1 MNNSFVHL
9 HAHTEYSMLDGA
21 AKITDYLKK
30 VKELNQPAAAI
41 TDHGN
46 LYGALEFVRQ
56 AESLD
61 IKPII
66 GYEAYVT
73 PGSRFDRPDRD
84 NNKRYHLTLLAENN
98 VGYQNLVEL
107 VSKAYLEGFYYKPR
121 VDYQL
126 LSEHSEGIIALSGCL
141 GGEVAQHLAPDGS
154 KEEGNIKNE
163 KSYEKALEKAK
174 NYQEIFGK
182 DNFFIE
188 IHNHGISQQLEIL
201 DDLVSISKELEAP
214 LVAANDSHYV
224 SQDDSSAHDALLCVQ
239 TNATM
244 EDENR
249 FKFDGEEYYVKSSE
263 EMRTLFPDDKY
274 PNACD
279 NTLKIANRVHYE
291 FEFDKDYLPD
301 FPVQDDSLSADE
313 YLRKKVLIGAEEKYQ
328 DVNLEIQDR
337 IDYELE
343 VINSMGFA
351 SYFLIVGDLIDF
363 AKSKNIRTGAGR
375 GSAAGSIVSYCLGI
389 TGIEPLK
396 YGLIFERFLNKGRKS
411 LPDIDMD
418 FDERYR
424 GDVIQYAIDKYGKDR
439 VAHIVT
445 FATIKAKQA
454 IRDASRVLGLPFL
467 SGDKVAK
474 MMPPMILGNTATI
487 SECLNLDENN
497 TSGYSKEFYSAS
509 EELRSEYKNNDE
521 VKKIIDIALGLE
533 GLRRQDGIHAA
544 AIVISPDTITNFLPI
559 QQKGENAEIVTQYE
573 MHTVEQ
579 LGLLKMDFL
588 GLRNLSII
596 DRTLKLINNENL
608 DFDNLELDDEKT
620 FKLFAEGKM
629 TGVFQLE
636 SRVAQSVSRNLNPK
650 RFEDIVALVALIR
663 PGPLGAGMHNEFAD
677 RANLRKEIEYLHPD
691 LKEVLEETYG
701 VILYQEQVMQI
712 AQKIA
717 GFDLQEADN
726 LRVAMGKKIPQVME
740 EQRKKFTDGAVYK
753 NYSEQFAIEVFDQIA
768 YFAGYG
774 FNKSHS
780 VPYALLAYQTAYL
793 KANYPAEYLAA
804 SLTAVKRDKDRT
816 AIFLAEA
823 RDMGVNVS
831 TPDINLSS
839 SDFTVNDNEILF
851 GLSAVRNVGDITAE
865 KIVQERN
872 ENGTFKTVEDFLSRI
887 DSRSLNKRGIEAL
900 IQGGGFDQFGLTRKG
915 LYQSSIDLIEDAKK
929 LKSDRENNQGSLF
942 NFEDQNSDQTS
953 ISKTEWTKKELLERE
968 REMLGFFVSEDPL
981 DGYGAVLKS
990 ESSHSIIELLNTEED
1005 ELEDLNVVIAGL
1017 ISNVQK
1023 RVSRRGNPWIQFD
1036 LQDVTGSTGVLL
1048 FNKLVDKYNSSIEGE
1063 IYLKVSGTYV
1073 GGTENIIRARDMQV
1087 IDPSKMVEN
1096 LDTSPL
1102 RIVADTNKL
1111 DKNNM
1116 ILLRELLEKHP
1127 GLSDVELEVT
1137 DSSGTRLMQ
1146 LNEIRVK
1153 KTNQL
1158 KNEISTLLSN

>member
-1 MNNSFVHL
+1 MSKSFVHL

-21 AKITDYLKK
+21 AKINDYLKK

-56 AESLD
+56 AEILD

-73 PGSRFDRPDRD
+73 PGSRFDRPERD
-84 NNKRYHLTLLAENN
+84 KNKRYHLTLLAENN
-98 VGYQNLVEL
+98 TGYQNLVEL

-121 VDYQL
+121 VDYDL
-126 LSEHSEGIIALSGCL
+126 LKEHAEGIIALSGCL

-154 KEEGNIKNE
+154 REEGNTANE

-174 NYQEIFGK
+174 NYQNIFGQE
-182 DNFFIE
+182 NFFIE
-188 IHNHGISQQLEIL
+188 LHNHGINQQIQIL
-201 DDLVSISKELEAP
+201 DDLVNISKEIDAP

-224 SQDDSSAHDALLCVQ
+224 SKNDSSAHDALLCVQ

-244 EDENR
+244 EDDDR

-263 EMRTLFPDDKY
+263 EMRQLFPDELF

-279 NTLKIANRVHYE
+279 NTLKIADRVNYQ
-291 FEFDKDYLPD
+291 FSFGKDYLPD
-301 FPVQDDSLSADE
+301 FPIDDSSLTVE
-313 YLRKKVLIGAEEKYQ
+313 EFLRKKVFIGAEQKYH
-328 DVNLEIQDR
+328 EINTEVQER
-337 IDYELE
+337 IDYELD

-351 SYFLIVGDLIDF
+351 SYFLIVGDLIEF

-424 GDVIQYAIDKYGKDR
+424 GDVIQYAIDKYGQDR

-454 IRDASRVLGLPFL
+454 IGDAARVLGLPFS

-474 MMPPMILGNTATI
+474 LMPPMILGNTATI
-487 SECLNLDENN
+487 SECLKLDENN
-497 TSGYSKEFYSAS
+497 ESGYSKEFYSAS
-509 EELRSEYKNNDE
+509 EDLRKQYTADQE

-544 AIVISPDTITNFLPI
+544 AIVISPDKITNFLPI
-559 QQKGENAEIVTQYE
+559 QRKGENAEIVTQYE
-573 MHTVEQ
+573 MHTVEK

-588 GLRNLSII
+588 GLRNLSIV
-596 DRTLKLINNENL
+596 DRTLELIGDKNL
-608 DFDNLELDDEKT
+608 DIDNIELNDEKT
-620 FKLFAEGKM
+620 YNLFSEGKM

-636 SRVAQSVSRNLNPK
+636 SRVAQSVSRSLNPK

-663 PGPLGAGMHNEFAD
+663 PGPLGAGMHNEFTD
-677 RANLRKEIEYLHPD
+677 RANSRKDIEYLHPD
-691 LKEVLEETYG
+691 LETILNETYG

-712 AQKIA
+712 AEKIA

-740 EQRKKFTDGAVYK
+740 EQRKKFTEGAVK
-753 NYSEQFAIEVFDQIA
+753 NGYSEQFAIEIFDQIA

-793 KANYPAEYLAA
+793 KANYPAEYIAA

-816 AIFLAEA
+816 AIFLSEA
-823 RDMGVNVS
+823 REMGVKVS
-831 TPDINLSS
+831 TPDINKSE
-839 SDFTVNDNEILF
+839 SDFTVNKDEILF
-851 GLSAVRNVGDITAE
+851 GLSAVRNVGDITSD
-865 KIVQERN
+865 KIVLERDT
-872 ENGTFKTVEDFLSRI
+872 NGKFETIEDFLSRI

-900 IQGGGFDQFGLTRKG
+900 AQGGGFDYFGYPRKG
-915 LYQSSIDLIEDAKK
+915 VFNAIPDLIDDAKS
-929 LKSDRENNQGSLF
+929 LKTQKANNQTSLF
-942 NFEDQNSDQTS
+942 DLDAQSNNLTTIKD
-953 ISKTEWTKKELLERE
+953 TEWSKKEKLERE

-981 DGYGAVLKS
+981 EGYGEVLKA
-990 ESSHSIIELLNTEED
+990 ESTHSIIELQSIDDEE
-1005 ELEDLNVVIAGL
+1005 ELNVVIAGL

-1036 LQDVTGSTGVLL
+1036 LQDTTGSLGVLL
-1048 FNKLVDKYNSSIEGE
+1048 FNKLVEKYNTNIDGE

-1073 GGTENIIRARDMQV
+1073 GGSENTIRARDLEV
-1087 IDPSKMVEN
+1087 IEPSKMVED

-1102 RIVADTNKL
+1102 RISVTEEKL
-1111 DKNNM
+1111 DKKNL
-1116 ILLRELLEKHP
+1116 ILLKELLEKYP
-1127 GLSDVELEVT
+1127 GLSNVELEVH
-1137 DSSGTRLMQ
+1137 G
-1146 LNEIRVK
+1146 NEKIKLLELKEIKVK

-1158 KNEISTLLSN
+1158 KNEINTLLTT

>member
-1 MNNSFVHL
+1 MSKSFVHL

-21 AKITDYLKK
+21 AKINDYLKK

-56 AESLD
+56 AEILD

-73 PGSRFDRPDRD
+73 PGSRFDRPERD
-84 NNKRYHLTLLAENN
+84 KNKRYHLTLLAENN
-98 VGYQNLVEL
+98 TGYQNLVEL

-121 VDYQL
+121 VDYDL
-126 LSEHSEGIIALSGCL
+126 LKQHAEGIIALSGCL

-154 KEEGNIKNE
+154 REEGNTANE

-174 NYQEIFGK
+174 NYQNIFGQE
-182 DNFFIE
+182 NFFIE
-188 IHNHGISQQLEIL
+188 LHNHGINQQIQIL
-201 DDLVSISKELEAP
+201 DDLVNISKEIDAP

-224 SQDDSSAHDALLCVQ
+224 SKNDSSAHDALLCVQ

-244 EDENR
+244 EDDDR

-263 EMRTLFPDDKY
+263 EMRQLFPDDLF

-279 NTLKIANRVHYE
+279 NTLKIADRVNYQ
-291 FEFDKDYLPD
+291 FSFDKDYLPD
-301 FPVQDDSLSADE
+301 FPIDDSSLTVE
-313 YLRKKVLIGAEEKYQ
+313 EFLRKKVFIGAEQKYH
-328 DVNLEIQDR
+328 EINTEVQER
-337 IDYELE
+337 IDYELD

-351 SYFLIVGDLIDF
+351 SYFLIVGDLIEF

-424 GDVIQYAIDKYGKDR
+424 GDVIQYAIDKYGQDR

-454 IRDASRVLGLPFL
+454 IRDAARVLGLPFS

-474 MMPPMILGNTATI
+474 LMPPMILGNTATI
-487 SECLNLDENN
+487 SECLKLDENN
-497 TSGYSKEFYSAS
+497 ESGYSKEFYSAS
-509 EELRSEYKNNDE
+509 EDLRKQYTADQE

-544 AIVISPDTITNFLPI
+544 AIVISPDKITNFLPI
-559 QQKGENAEIVTQYE
+559 QRKGENAEIVTQYE
-573 MHTVEQ
+573 MHTVEK

-588 GLRNLSII
+588 GLRNLSIV
-596 DRTLKLINNENL
+596 DRTLELIGDKNL
-608 DFDNLELDDEKT
+608 DIDNIELNDEKT
-620 FKLFAEGKM
+620 YNLFSEGKM

-636 SRVAQSVSRNLNPK
+636 SRVAQSVSRSLNPK

-663 PGPLGAGMHNEFAD
+663 PGPLGAGMHNEFTD
-677 RANLRKEIEYLHPD
+677 RANSRKDIEYLHPD
-691 LKEVLEETYG
+691 LETILNETYG

-712 AQKIA
+712 AEKIA

-740 EQRKKFTDGAVYK
+740 EQRKKFTEGAVK
-753 NYSEQFAIEVFDQIA
+753 NGYSEQFAIEIFDQIA

-793 KANYPAEYLAA
+793 KANYPAEYIAA

-816 AIFLAEA
+816 AIFLSEA
-823 RDMGVNVS
+823 REMGVKVS
-831 TPDINLSS
+831 TPDINKSE
-839 SDFTVNDNEILF
+839 SDFTVNKDEILF
-851 GLSAVRNVGDITAE
+851 GLSAVRNVGDITSD
-865 KIVQERN
+865 KIVLERDT
-872 ENGTFKTVEDFLSRI
+872 NGKFETIEDFLSRI

-900 IQGGGFDQFGLTRKG
+900 AQGGGFDYFGYPRKG
-915 LYQSSIDLIEDAKK
+915 VFNAIPDLIDDAKS
-929 LKSDRENNQGSLF
+929 LKTQKANNQTSLF
-942 NFEDQNSDQTS
+942 DLDAQSNNLTTIKD
-953 ISKTEWTKKELLERE
+953 TEWSKKEKLERE

-981 DGYGAVLKS
+981 EGYGEVLKS
-990 ESSHSIIELLNTEED
+990 ESTHSIIELQSIDDEE
-1005 ELEDLNVVIAGL
+1005 ELNVVIAGL

-1036 LQDVTGSTGVLL
+1036 LQDTTGSLGVLL
-1048 FNKLVDKYNSSIEGE
+1048 FNKLVEKYNTNIDGE

-1073 GGTENIIRARDMQV
+1073 GGSENTIRARDLEV
-1087 IDPSKMVEN
+1087 IEPSKMVED

-1102 RIVADTNKL
+1102 RISVTEEKL
-1111 DKNNM
+1111 DKKNL
-1116 ILLRELLEKHP
+1116 ILLKELLEKYP
-1127 GLSDVELEVT
+1127 GLSNVELEVH
-1137 DSSGTRLMQ
+1137 G
-1146 LNEIRVK
+1146 NEKIKLLELKEIKVK

-1158 KNEISTLLSN
+1158 KNEINTLLTT

>member
-1 MNNSFVHL
+1 MSKSFVHL

-21 AKITDYLKK
+21 AKINDYLKK

-56 AESLD
+56 AETYG

-73 PGSRFDRPDRD
+73 PGSRFEKPERD
-84 NNKRYHLTLLAENN
+84 KNKRYHLTLLAENN
-98 VGYQNLVEL
+98 IGYQNLVEL
-107 VSKAYLEGFYYKPR
+107 VSRAYLEGFYYKPR
-121 VDYQL
+121 VDYEL
-126 LSEHSEGIIALSGCL
+126 LREHSEGIIALSGCL

-154 KEEGNIKNE
+154 REEGNTANE

-174 NYQEIFGK
+174 NYQDIFGK
-182 DNFFIE
+182 KNFYIE
-188 IHNHGISQQLEIL
+188 LHNHGIDQQIEIL
-201 DDLVSISKELEAP
+201 EDLVKISEEINAP

-224 SQDDSSAHDALLCVQ
+224 AKDDSSAHDALLCVQ

-244 EDENR
+244 EDEDR

-263 EMRTLFPDDKY
+263 EMRELFPDDLF

-279 NTLKIANRVHYE
+279 NTLEIANRVNYT

-301 FPVQDDSLSADE
+301 FPIEDSSLTVE
-313 YLRKKVLIGAEEKYQ
+313 EFLRKKVLIGAEDKYQ
-328 DVNLEIQDR
+328 EINSEIQER
-337 IDYELE
+337 IDYELD

-363 AKSKNIRTGAGR
+363 ANSKNIRTAAGR

-389 TGIEPLK
+389 TRIEPLK

-424 GDVIQYAIDKYGKDR
+424 GDVIQYAIDKYGQDR

-454 IRDASRVLGLPFL
+454 IRDAARVLGLPFS

-474 MMPPMILGNTATI
+474 LMPPMILGNTATI
-487 SECLNLDENN
+487 SECLQLDENN
-497 TSGYSKEFYSAS
+497 DSGYSKEFYSAS
-509 EELRSEYKNNDE
+509 EELRKQYSSDDE
-521 VKKIIDIALGLE
+521 VKKIINIALGLE

-544 AIVISPDTITNFLPI
+544 AIVISPDKITNFLPI
-559 QQKGENAEIVTQYE
+559 QRKGENAEIVTQYE
-573 MHTVEQ
+573 MHTVER

-588 GLRNLSII
+588 GLRNLSIV
-596 DRTLKLINNENL
+596 DRALELIGDENL
-608 DFDNLELDDEKT
+608 DIDNIELTDKKT
-620 FKLFAEGKM
+620 FNLFSEGRM

-636 SRVAQSVSRNLNPK
+636 SRVAQSISRSLNPK

-663 PGPLGAGMHNEFAD
+663 PGPLGAGMHNEFTD
-677 RANLRKEIEYLHPD
+677 RANSRKEIEYLHAD
-691 LKEVLEETYG
+691 LEDILNETYG

-712 AQKIA
+712 AEKIA
-717 GFDLQEADN
+717 GFNLQEADN

-740 EQRKKFTDGAVYK
+740 EQRKKFTEGSVESG
-753 NYSEQFAIEVFDQIA
+753 YSEQFAIELFDQIA
-768 YFAGYG
+768 FFAGYG

-793 KANYPAEYLAA
+793 KANYPAEYIAA

-816 AIFLAEA
+816 AIFLSEA
-823 RDMGVNVS
+823 REMGVRVS
-831 TPDINLSS
+831 TPDINKSE

-865 KIVQERN
+865 KIVYERDT
-872 ENGTFKTVEDFLSRI
+872 NGQFETIEEFLSRI

-900 IQGGGFDQFGLTRKG
+900 AQGGGFDYFGYPRKG
-915 LYQSSIDLIEDAKK
+915 VFNAIPDLIDDAKN
-929 LKSDRENNQGSLF
+929 LKSKKANNQTSLF
-942 NFEDQNSDQTS
+942 DLNDQNDNLTS
-953 ISKTEWTKKELLERE
+953 IKDTEWSKKEKLERE

-981 DGYGAVLKS
+981 EGYGEVLKS
-990 ESSHSIIELLNTEED
+990 ESTHTIIELQSIDDEE
-1005 ELEDLNVVIAGL
+1005 EVNVVIAGL

-1036 LQDVTGSTGVLL
+1036 LQETTGSLGVLL
-1048 FNKLVDKYNSSIEGE
+1048 FNKLVEKYNESFDGE
-1063 IYLKVSGTYV
+1063 IYLKISGTYV
-1073 GGTENIIRARDMQV
+1073 GGSENTIRARD
-1087 IDPSKMVEN
+1087 IEIIEPSKMVED

-1102 RIVADTNKL
+1102 RISVTEEKL
-1111 DKNNM
+1111 DKKNL
-1116 ILLRELLEKHP
+1116 ILLKELLEKYP
-1127 GLSDVELEVT
+1127 GLSNVELEVHG
-1137 DSSGTRLMQ
+1137 DEKIKL
-1146 LNEIRVK
+1146 LELKEIKVK

-1158 KNEISTLLSN
+1158 KNEINTLLTS

>member
-1 MNNSFVHL
+1 MSKSFVHL

-21 AKITDYLKK
+21 AKINDYLKK

-66 GYEAYVT
+66 GYEAYLT

-84 NNKRYHLTLLAENN
+84 KNKRYHLTLLAENN
-98 VGYQNLVEL
+98 IGYQNLVEI

-121 VDYQL
+121 VDYEL
-126 LSEHSEGIIALSGCL
+126 LREHADGIIALSGCL

-154 KEEGNIKNE
+154 REEGNTANE
-163 KSYEKALEKAK
+163 KSFEKALEKAK
-174 NYQEIFGK
+174 NYQDIFGK

-188 IHNHGISQQLEIL
+188 LHNHGIPQQIEIL
-201 DDLVSISKELEAP
+201 DDLVKISKEIDAP

-224 SQDDSSAHDALLCVQ
+224 AKTDSSAHDALLCVQ

-249 FKFDGEEYYVKSSE
+249 FKFEGEEFYVKSSE
-263 EMRTLFPDDKY
+263 EMRMLFPDNRFPD
-274 PNACD
+274 ACN
-279 NTLKIANRVHYE
+279 NTLKIADRVHYE
-291 FEFDKDYLPD
+291 FDFDQDYLPD
-301 FPVQDDSLSADE
+301 FPIKDDSTSVEE
-313 YLRKKVLIGAEEKYQ
+313 YLKNKVLIGAEEKYQ
-328 DVNLEIQDR
+328 DVNKEVLER

-351 SYFLIVGDLIDF
+351 SYFLIVGDLIEF
-363 AKSKNIRTGAGR
+363 AKSRNIRTGAGR

-424 GDVIQYAIDKYGKDR
+424 GDVIQYAIDKYGQDR

-454 IRDASRVLGLPFL
+454 IRDAARVLGLPFS

-474 MMPPMILGNTATI
+474 LMPPMILGNTATI

-497 TSGYSKEFYSAS
+497 ESGYSKEFYSAS
-509 EELRSEYKNNDE
+509 EELRKQYSADEE
-521 VKKIIDIALGLE
+521 VKRIIDIALGLE

-544 AIVISPDTITNFLPI
+544 AIVISPDKITNFLPI
-559 QQKGENAEIVTQYE
+559 QRKGENAEIVTQYE

-588 GLRNLSII
+588 GLRNLSIV
-596 DRTLKLINNENL
+596 DRTIELIGDKNL
-608 DFDNLELDDEKT
+608 DIDNLDLQDDKT
-620 FKLFAEGKM
+620 FKLFSEGRM

-636 SRVAQSVSRNLNPK
+636 SRVAQSVSRSLNPK

-663 PGPLGAGMHNEFAD
+663 PGPLGAGMHNEFTD
-677 RANLRKEIEYLHPD
+677 RANSRKEIEYLHPD
-691 LKEVLEETYG
+691 LEDVLSETYG

-712 AQKIA
+712 AEKIA
-717 GFDLQEADN
+717 GFNLQEADN

-740 EQRKKFTDGAVYK
+740 EQRKKFTEGSVK
-753 NYSEQFAIEVFDQIA
+753 SGYSEQFAIELFDQIA
-768 YFAGYG
+768 FFAGYG

-793 KANYPAEYLAA
+793 KANYPAEYIAA

-816 AIFLAEA
+816 AIFLSEA
-823 RDMGVNVS
+823 RDMGVKVS
-831 TPDINLSS
+831 TPDINRSA

-851 GLSAVRNVGDITAE
+851 GLSAVRNVGDVTSE
-865 KIVQERN
+865 KIVLERN
-872 ENGTFKTVEDFLSRI
+872 ENGSYKSIEDFLSRI

-900 IQGGGFDQFGLTRKG
+900 AQGGGFDFFGHSRKG
-915 LYQSSIDLIEDAKK
+915 VFDAIPDLIDDAKD
-929 LKSDRENNQGSLF
+929 LKNKKANNQTSLF
-942 NFEDQNSDQTS
+942 DLDDQSDKLTT
-953 ISKTEWTKKELLERE
+953 IKDTEWTKKEKLERE

-981 DGYGAVLKS
+981 DGYGEVLKS
-990 ESSHSIIELLNTEED
+990 ESSHSILELQSFDEE
-1005 ELEDLNVVIAGL
+1005 EELNVVIAGL

-1036 LQDVTGSTGVLL
+1036 LQDTSGSVGVLI
-1048 FNKLVDKYNSSIEGE
+1048 FNKLVDKYNSSIDGE

-1073 GGTENIIRARDMQV
+1073 GGSENTIRARDIEV
-1087 IDPSKMVEN
+1087 IEPSKMVED

-1102 RIVADTNKL
+1102 RISVTEEKL
-1111 DKNNM
+1111 DKKNL
-1116 ILLRELLEKHP
+1116 ILLKELLEKYP
-1127 GLSDVELEVT
+1127 GLSNVELEVHGEQNT
-1137 DSSGTRLMQ
+1137 KL
-1146 LNEIRVK
+1146 LELKEIKVK

-1158 KNEISTLLSN
+1158 KNEINTLLTS